1 MTTQPPTPPLPPLPT
16 PATIGPYPIERELG
30 RGGMGVVYLGRDP
43 RLNRQVAI
51 KVLPEDV
58 ARDPMRLSRFE
69 REARTLAALNHRN
82 IGLIYGLDQVG
93 EQRLLVLEFVPGLT
107 LTQRLIRGPISMDEA
122 LRVCVQVA
130 EGLEAAHERDVIH
143 RDLKPDNLKITPDG
157 ALKILDF
164 GLATSGQHEAGTEAT
179 TAASGA
185 GPLTQQG
192 MVMGTPGYMSPEQ
205 ARGLPLDKRTDIWAF
220 GCVLYECLT
229 GIRCFNGLTPSDMLV
244 AVIEREPDYSALPAR
259 TSNRIRDLVKK
270 CLVKDPRRRLR
281 DIGDARNEIEDV
293 LSQPQS
299 GWYRAAGP
307 AGADRPR
314 VVARLSMPLAGDGL
328 ANASRSSIALSPDGQ
343 SVAFIAGRPPQT
355 RLYIRRFDNA
365 DPHAI
370 PGTTGAEAPFFSP
383 DGAKVAFFEGGRLK
397 RVSLSGG
404 APVTLCAASRPQGG
418 CWVEPDFIY
427 FIPDWQAPLM
437 RIPGG
442 GGTPEPVVQP
452 DMAAGEIALLC
463 PEILPTGNTALMAVW
478 TGSGYDSALI
488 VAVDLRTGQR
498 RPLVHGGMNPRYADS
513 GHLIF
518 TRAGTL
524 MAVAFDADRL
534 EVFGQPVPVEDQI
547 LGNAL
552 GGSSHFDVGGDAAG
566 GALVFARGPVWE
578 PHHSM
583 LVADR
588 AGQTTPMLAEP
599 RAYVAPA
606 ISPDGARL
614 AVQVQGASD
623 HIYLYDLG
631 RGSST
636 RLTFHGDNGV
646 PVWSP
651 DGSRLAFRSN
661 MTGKYEIYWV
671 AADGAGAPELLF
683 TPADTGPSAGSPAPS
698 GFTRDGRHLI
708 FTLSRPQG
716 GAEIWMVAVG
726 DHPPHATARP
736 IVQSPRNAWGA
747 GVSPDGRY
755 IAYSCDELGREEVYI
770 QQISPA
776 TSATPA
782 PATGA
787 PTVPAGRRQITS
799 DAGSPAAAGVP
810 GGGGSSPVWLPG
822 PAGELAYRCGEQIMA
837 VRIATEPAFMVGRPR
852 LLVQSGPGKAFLP
865 STLLARNYDAM
876 PDGQRFVVVCAE
888 EDRSRT
894 GEVGVVLNWYDELRR
909 RVPVPMMSQG
919 TPMRSSLSHAPYSAS
934 GAAHVS
940 PGTPMNPSFS
950 EAATIVRPS
959 QSPPGG

>member
-1 MTTQPPTPPLPPLPT
+1 MTALPT
-16 PATIGPYPIERELG
+16 PATIGPYPVERELG
-30 RGGMGVVYLGRDP
+30 RGGMGVVYLARDP

-58 ARDPMRLSRFE
+58 ARDPLRLGRFE

-82 IGLIYGLDQVG
+82 IGLIYGLEQVG
-93 EQRLLVLEFVPGLT
+93 EQRLLVLEFVPGVT

-130 EGLEAAHERDVIH
+130 EGLEAAHEIGVVH

-157 ALKILDF
+157 TVKVLDF
-164 GLATSGQHEAGTEAT
+164 GLATSDRADVIAEAT

-205 ARGLPLDKRTDIWAF
+205 ARGLASIDKRTDIWAF
-220 GCVLYECLT
+220 GCVLYECLA
-229 GIRCFNGLTPSDMLV
+229 GVRSFNGLTPSDMLV
-244 AVIEREPDYSALPAR
+244 AVIEREPDYGALPAR
-259 TSNRIRDLVKK
+259 TSGRIIELVKK

-307 AGADRPR
+307 AGAERPR
-314 VVARLSMPLAGDGL
+314 VVARLSMPLGADGL
-328 ANASRSSIALSPDGQ
+328 ANASRSSVALSPDGR
-343 SVAFIAGRPPQT
+343 SVAYIAGRAPQT
-355 RLYIRRFDNA
+355 QLYIRRFDNPE
-365 DPHAI
+365 PHAI
-370 PGTTGAEAPFFSP
+370 PGTSGAEAPFFSP
-383 DGAKVAFFEGGRLK
+383 DGAKVAFFEGGRFK

-404 APVTLCAASRPQGG
+404 APATLCAASRPQGA

-437 RIPGG
+437 RIPGA
-442 GGTPEPVVQP
+442 GGTPEAVVQP

-463 PEILPTGNTALMAVW
+463 PEVLPTGNTVLLAVW

-513 GHLIF
+513 GHLLF
-518 TRAGTL
+518 TRAGSL
-524 MAVAFDADRL
+524 MAVAFNAERL
-534 EVFGQPVPVEDQI
+534 EVFGQPVPVEEQV

-552 GGSSHFDVGGDAAG
+552 GGASHFDAGGDAVG
-566 GALVFARGPVWE
+566 GALVYARGPVWE
-578 PHHSM
+578 PRHTM

-606 ISPDGARL
+606 ISPDGSRL

-623 HIYLYDLG
+623 HIYLFDLG
-631 RGSST
+631 RGSTT
-636 RLTFHGDNGV
+636 RLTFHGDNSV

-651 DGSRLAFRSN
+651 DGLRVAFRSN
-661 MTGKYEIYWV
+661 MTGKYEVYWV

-683 TPADTGPSAGSPAPS
+683 SPADTGPSAGSPSPS
-698 GFTRDGRHLI
+698 GFTPDGRSLI
-708 FTLSRPQG
+708 FTLTRPQG
-716 GAEIWMVAVG
+716 GAEVWMVNVG
-726 DHPPHATARP
+726 DPAPHATARP
-736 IVQSPRNAWGA
+736 LVQSPRNAWGA
-747 GVSPDGRY
+747 SVSPDGRY
-755 IAYSCDELGREEVYI
+755 IAFACDELGREEVYI
-770 QQISPA
+770 QQLAGPNGA
-776 TSATPA
+776 A
-782 PATGA
+782 PTAGA
-787 PTVPAGRRQITS
+787 PGAAGAGRRQITS
-799 DAGSPAAAGVP
+799 DAGSPLAAGVP

-822 PAGELAYRCGEQIMA
+822 AAGELSYRCGEQIMA

-852 LLVQSGPGKAFLP
+852 LLVQSGPGKAFIP
-865 STLLARNYDAM
+865 PTLLARNYDAM

-888 EDRSRT
+888 EDRSRV
-894 GEVGVVLNWYDELRR
+894 GELGVVLNWHDELRR
-909 RVPVPMMSQG
+909 RVPLPMMSQP
-919 TPMRSSLSHAPYSAS
+919 TPMRSSLSHAPYSES
-934 GAAHVS
+934 GAGTVRA
-940 PGTPMNPSFS
+940 PAGTPANPSFS

-959 QSPPGG
+959 RSGEGQGGV